1 MKIIHLDVHLSFIYT
16 SMINI
21 QKLFS
26 YDIVL
31 SNSGFSY
38 FDEINEFIKTR
49 QNIKYNIRRI
59 RLDLLL
65 NRKEIE

>member
-1 MKIIHLDVHLSFIYT
+1 
-16 SMINI
+16 MINI

-26 YDIVL
+26 YDIV
-31 SNSGFSY
+31 SNPGFSNAEFIPMRGRY
-38 FDEINEFIKTR
+38 FEDGIRESLIIKTR

-65 NRKEIE
+65 NRKERE